1 MSKYSGKPSI
11 VNRSNAELYSK
22 LSNIDAMRERF
33 DQIPEEVK
41 AKAGQLRFEDERL
54 IIVTPQVGE
63 IAFAIKERKE
73 PERVVY
79 SAEKSP
85 IPLDLVVDLKEVTAD
100 STQVTASIEVDLPMM
115 LRPLVGPQMQMA
127 ADKLGELISQLNA

>member
-1 MSKYSGKPSI
+1 MSKYSGKPSL
-11 VNRSNAELYSK
+11 VNRPNTELYSK
-22 LSNIDAMRERF
+22 LSNIDAMRQRF
-33 DQIPEEVK
+33 EEIPEEIK

-63 IAFAIKERKE
+63 ISFVIKERKE
-73 PERVVY
+73 PERIVY

-85 IPLDLVVDLKEVTAD
+85 LPLDLVVDLKGQSAD
-100 STQVTASIEVDLPMM
+100 TTQVITSIDVDLPLM

-127 ADKLGELISQLNA
+127 ADKLAELIAQLNA

>member
-1 MSKYSGKPSI
+1 M
-11 VNRSNAELYSK
+11 VNRPNTELYSK
-22 LSNIDAMRERF
+22 LSNVDAMRQRF
-33 DQIPEEVK
+33 EEIPEDIK

-63 IAFAIKERKE
+63 ISFIVKERKE
-73 PERVVY
+73 PEKIVY

-85 IPLDLVVDLKEVTAD
+85 LPLDLVVELKENTPD
-100 STQVTASIEVDLPMM
+100 TTQVTTSIEVDLPLM

-127 ADKLGELISQLNA
+127 ADKLAELIAHLNA

>member
-1 MSKYSGKPSI
+1 MSKYSGKPSV
-11 VNRSNAELYSK
+11 VNRSNTELYSK
-22 LSNIDAMRERF
+22 LSSIDAMRERF
-33 DQIPEEVK
+33 EQIPEDIK

-63 IAFAIKERKE
+63 ISFIIKERKE

-85 IPLDLVVDLKEVTAD
+85 IPLDLVVDLKEQTPD
-100 STQVTASIEVDLPMM
+100 TTQVTTSIEVDLPIM

-127 ADKLGELISQLNA
+127 ADKLGELISQLNS

>member
-1 MSKYSGKPSI
+1 MSKYSGKPSV
-11 VNRSNAELYSK
+11 VNRPNTELYSK

-33 DQIPEEVK
+33 EQIPEEIK

-63 IAFAIKERKE
+63 ISFIIKERKE

-85 IPLDLVVDLKEVTAD
+85 IPLDLVVDLKEHTPQTTEVT
-100 STQVTASIEVDLPMM
+100 TSIEVDLPIM

>member
-1 MSKYSGKPSI
+1 MSKYSGKPTV
-11 VNRSNAELYSK
+11 VNRPNTELYSK
-22 LSNIDAMRERF
+22 LSNVDAMRQRF
-33 DQIPEEVK
+33 EEIPEDIK

-63 IAFAIKERKE
+63 ISFIVKERKE
-73 PERVVY
+73 PEKIVY

-85 IPLDLVVDLKEVTAD
+85 LPLDLVVELKENTPD
-100 STQVTASIEVDLPMM
+100 TTQVTTSIEVDLPLM

-127 ADKLGELISQLNA
+127 ADKLAELIAQLNA

>member
-1 MSKYSGKPSI
+1 M
-11 VNRSNAELYSK
+11 VNRPNTELYSK
-22 LSNIDAMRERF
+22 LSNVDAMRQRF
-33 DQIPEEVK
+33 EEIPEDIK

-63 IAFAIKERKE
+63 ISFIVKERKE
-73 PERVVY
+73 PEKIVY

-85 IPLDLVVDLKEVTAD
+85 LPLDLVVELKENTPD
-100 STQVTASIEVDLPMM
+100 TTQVTTSIEVDLPLM

-127 ADKLGELISQLNA
+127 ADKLAELIAQLNA